1 MVTVNLETTFEGK
14 TKKRVKM
21 KLEKYSVS
29 SISVSSVII
38 FGETIILELNLKKRG
53 SLVYIHQFIHFIYL
67 FIDMILSPYSEK

>member
-21 KLEKYSVS
+21 KLEKYSVI

-53 SLVYIHQFIHFIYL
+53 SLVYIHQFIYFIYL
-67 FIDMILSPYSEK
+67 FIDMILS